1 MMKFEKKLNLREM
14 KDLLLEILIF
24 FDRFCRQHNLIY
36 YLGGGT
42 LLGAIRHQGFIPW
55 DDDIDVMMPREDY
68 EKFLRLFVEHE
79 QNQARYDLEEFKRTP
94 EYVYPF
100 LKIIDKQVVVRSGEH
115 DRVRT
120 GLEPE
125 RYNLFIDIFPLDGV
139 PNTERKQ
146 RLFFFQIQLL
156 KLCRSLSIRRLTHL
170 TMDTKRFLKI
180 MKSIA
185 VLPVVFLSRILGY
198 RFFLNRLD
206 VLTRTYPFTTST
218 YVAACTGFYGIKE
231 VVPRDVFFEA
241 IPIMFE
247 GHEFFAPLGY
257 DLYLKKHYGNYMQ
270 LPEETKRVNHFDGEV
285 YLLQE
290 NSGTKG

>member
-1 MMKFEKKLNLREM
+1 
-14 KDLLLEILIF
+14 
-24 FDRFCRQHNLIY
+24 
-36 YLGGGT
+36 
-42 LLGAIRHQGFIPW
+42 
-55 DDDIDVMMPREDY
+55 
-68 EKFLRLFVEHE
+68 
-79 QNQARYDLEEFKRTP
+79 
-94 EYVYPF
+94 
-100 LKIIDKQVVVRSGEH
+100 
-115 DRVRT
+115 
-120 GLEPE
+120 
-125 RYNLFIDIFPLDGV
+125 
-139 PNTERKQ
+139 
-146 RLFFFQIQLL
+146 
-156 KLCRSLSIRRLTHL
+156 
-170 TMDTKRFLKI
+170 MDTKRFLKI